1 MVIAQFSFQAFLL
14 FLAAVGLAAARPL
27 PYWKEVAPGPGFFPF
42 WLSLLL
48 ALAVLSSLITGRISA
63 SRARRISDR
72 NDERPDPFLEKAS
85 LRRVLATLFISF
97 FFILLVPWL
106 GMLLASGLYLAS
118 LAFYLGGVR
127 PRSIVLS
134 SFLISLLIYY
144 LFEVWLD
151 VPLPV
156 GFLGL

>member
-1 MVIAQFSFQAFLL
+1 MVKAQFPFQTFLL

-48 ALAVLSSLITGRISA
+48 ALAVLSSLITGQVSA
-63 SRARRISDR
+63 KRVRRISDGR
-72 NDERPDPFLEKAS
+72 TERPDPLEKAS
-85 LRRVLATLFISF
+85 LRRVLATLFTSF
-97 FFILLVPWL
+97 IFILLVPWL

-127 PRSIVLS
+127 PRTIVLS
-134 SFLISLLIYY
+134 SFVLSLLIYY
-144 LFEVWLD
+144 LFEVWLG

-156 GFLGL
+156 GSFGL